1 VEDCRKQLRENAES
15 SSKQQAEHAKVL
27 QELAG
32 LKDRY
37 GAGGSDSIR
46 TREQMAKLEERLGE
60 EKKKREKLTHGEH
73 EATKRASEL
82 TWRLEAANCE
92 LESTRTALENERQR
106 AASLTGDLE
115 RNRDDLNASQ
125 DEVRRSG
132 SEVSKLAEL
141 LAQAQRHADS
151 LADAQ
156 REMTARLSTKEDHD
170 NRELLKHQKHK
181 YEQKIS
187 KLYRHLSDREAY
199 EQRLKGF
206 IENEVDVMH
215 KYNRELDNYCQGRR
229 GKLGEPLVP
238 PPPLL
243 PSCLQH
249 GIR

>member
-1 VEDCRKQLRENAES
+1 
-15 SSKQQAEHAKVL
+15 
-27 QELAG
+27 LAG
-32 LKDRY
+32 LKDNDATNQEKLSET
-37 GAGGSDSIR
+37 GADLKQC
-46 TREQMAKLEERLGE
+46 REQLAKLEERLSE
-60 EKKKREKLTHGEH
+60 EKNKREKVTLSEH

-92 LESTRTALENERQR
+92 FESSRTALESERQR
-106 AASLTGDLE
+106 SALLKADLE
-115 RNRDDLNASQ
+115 RNREDLNASH

-132 SEVSKLAEL
+132 SEVAALAEL
-141 LAQAQRHADS
+141 LAQAQRHADT
-151 LADAQ
+151 LVGAQ
-156 REMTARLSTKEDHD
+156 RELTARVATKETKEDHENHD
-170 NRELLKHQKHK
+170 RLKHLKHK
-181 YEQKIS
+181 YEQKIA

-215 KYNRELDNYCQGRR
+215 KYNRELDHYCQWRR